1 MILNQN
7 YLTVNHSIWEKSLIT
22 TAFLRAAAYALPYTL
37 LSVKLEI
44 FKEHDS
50 IARHLYVP
58 YLTLY
63 RTWIG
68 LSTELT
74 NII

>member
-7 YLTVNHSIWEKSLIT
+7 YLTVDHSIWEKSLVT

-44 FKEHDS
+44 LRS
-50 IARHLYVP
+50 AI
-58 YLTLY
+58 
-63 RTWIG
+63 
-68 LSTELT
+68 
-74 NII
+74 